1 MVEEV
6 PSLLDKLFSGTP
18 DVMAKAMDGLS
29 MRQKAIAENIAN
41 ADTPHYKRFEVAFEG
56 QLHRAVS
63 QPGPFEV
70 PMATAH
76 PLHFRVDGPQSLEEF
91 QAQVSRSTET
101 TMRNDGN
108 NVDVDAEMTRLAQS
122 TITYNAMA
130 DLMKRNMEGLKSV
143 IRGTP

>member
-1 MVEEV
+1 
-6 PSLLDKLFSGTP
+6 LLDKLFSGAT

-29 MRQKAIAENIAN
+29 LRQKAVAENIAN

-56 QLHRAVS
+56 QLQRAVS
-63 QPGPFEV
+63 QPGQFDV
-70 PMATAH
+70 PMATSNSR
-76 PLHFRVDGPQSLEEF
+76 HFRVDGPQSLDEF
-91 QAQVSRSTET
+91 QALVSRSDEN

-108 NVDVDAEMTRLAQS
+108 NVDVDAEMTRLAQTS
-122 TITYNAMA
+122 ITYSAIA